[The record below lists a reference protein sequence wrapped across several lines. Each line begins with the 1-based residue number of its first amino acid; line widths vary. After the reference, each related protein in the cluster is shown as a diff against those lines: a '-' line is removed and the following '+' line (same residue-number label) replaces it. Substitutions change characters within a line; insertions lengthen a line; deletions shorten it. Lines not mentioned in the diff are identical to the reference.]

1 MKKKLIFDKINIY
14 CVIFFTVYI
23 FSFILNTNFLLE
35 LKIKELTL
43 LIQII
48 RCLIIFL
55 IIYNFYNEIEIE
67 KIFKFIYYI
76 ILFYL
81 LICFSLHLGFY
92 EILGHQ
98 DALDIINQF
107 GKKYRLQGSGLG
119 PNYLAWILIFP
130 LFYSLFLNKKF
141 YLCFFYLHCI

>member
-1 MKKKLIFDKINIY
+1 MIISIFNEKKFIFDKINIY

-35 LKIKELTL
+35 LNIKELTL

-67 KIFKFIYYI
+67 KI
-76 ILFYL
+76 L
-81 LICFSLHLGFY
+81 
-92 EILGHQ
+92 
-98 DALDIINQF
+98 
-107 GKKYRLQGSGLG
+107 
-119 PNYLAWILIFP
+119 
-130 LFYSLFLNKKF
+130 SLF
-141 YLCFFYLHCI
+141 II